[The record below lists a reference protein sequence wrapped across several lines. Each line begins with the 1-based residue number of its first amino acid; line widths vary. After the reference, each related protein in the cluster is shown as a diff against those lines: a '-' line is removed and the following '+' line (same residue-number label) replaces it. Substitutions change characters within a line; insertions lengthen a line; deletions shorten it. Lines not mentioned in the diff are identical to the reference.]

1 MSGHSKWNNIKRKK
15 EKADGAKAKI
25 FTKIG
30 RELAVAVKEGG
41 SADPAANSRLRD
53 AIAKAKAANV
63 PNDNI
68 DRIIK
73 KAAGDGN
80 SDNYENIT
88 YEGYGPSGV
97 AVIVE
102 TLTDNRNRT
111 AADVRHA
118 FDKFGGNLGTT
129 GCVSFM
135 FNKKGVIVIEKEG
148 LDEDTVM
155 TDALEAGAADFAAD
169 EDVFEITTE
178 PDDFSGVREDLE
190 KKGYEFVSADV
201 EMVPDTYTTITD
213 EDTIVK
219 MQKMLDLL
227 EDNDDVQNVWHNW
240 DAPEEEEEEY
250 MSVRLLPKKQ
260 QSLLLSPPCEISAG
274 GYNREKS
281 ERKGECY
288 ATPHRPAGFH
298 PAGDRPAAL
307 LGGGDHCPPGRLRP
321 PVRWKNFSHL
331 VLRAQHPHPFELR
344 VRHDA
349 PGGQGAG
356 VLLGGQ
362 QLRRQGG
369 ERCRHH
375 PHDFR
380 LRRHR
385 RHAPL

>member
-1 MSGHSKWNNIKRKK
+1 MSGHSKWHNIQKTKGAADAKRSQ
-15 EKADGAKAKI
+15 I
-25 FTKIG
+25 FTKIA
-30 RELAVAVKEGG
+30 REMIVAVKTGG
-41 SADPAANSRLRD
+41 SGDPANNSRL
-53 AIAKAKAANV
+53 AAVIAKAKAANV

-80 SDNYENIT
+80 NDNYENVT

-102 TLTDNRNRT
+102 ALTDNRNRT

-135 FNKKGVIVIEKEG
+135 FNKKGVIAIEREG

-155 TDALEAGAADFAAD
+155 SDALEAGAADFAAD

-213 EDTIVK
+213 EDTITK

-240 DAPEEEEEEY
+240 DAPEEEEEE
-250 MSVRLLPKKQ
+250 
-260 QSLLLSPPCEISAG
+260 
-274 GYNREKS
+274 
-281 ERKGECY
+281 
-288 ATPHRPAGFH
+288 
-298 PAGDRPAAL
+298 
-307 LGGGDHCPPGRLRP
+307 
-321 PVRWKNFSHL
+321 
-331 VLRAQHPHPFELR
+331 
-344 VRHDA
+344 
-349 PGGQGAG
+349 
-356 VLLGGQ
+356 
-362 QLRRQGG
+362 
-369 ERCRHH
+369 
-375 PHDFR
+375 
-380 LRRHR
+380 
-385 RHAPL
+385 